1 MKRQYLALS
10 VLLSVLFSCSSFS
23 ENPNRKLTHFILGEW
38 QSETRKEKDSK
49 FFMNFQDNN
58 TVKVLLKKGEET
70 VEENV
75 YAYKI
80 LDENN
85 VRVDYI
91 KPLEVKKI
99 GDNFHFESSCNQ
111 PLIDPPILC
120 FKDRFEKIK

>member
-1 MKRQYLALS
+1 MK
-10 VLLSVLFSCSSFS
+10 VESSKT
-23 ENPNRKLTHFILGEW
+23 EHFILGEW
-38 QSETRKEKDSK
+38 RSESGKEKNVN
-49 FFMNFQDNN
+49 FFMIFQPDNS
-58 TVKVLLKKGEET
+58 VRVLLKKGDKVT
-70 VEENV
+70 EENI

-85 VRVDYI
+85 VQVDYI